1 MGLICMF
8 IVPADFHTEYR
19 NTMHSVASMALTFS
33 MLKKPTAVKIHP
45 CRPVTY
51 QQNTEFRPTA
61 RKLVHDVNKVIIT
74 DIGSY
79 YLAKGFYLY
88 YSSFQPLCESFQEEN
103 SLFDIPLAIYKNKGN
118 IN

>member
-33 MLKKPTAVKIHP
+33 MLEKPTPVTHP
-45 CRPVTY
+45 WRPVTY
-51 QQNTEFRPTA
+51 QPNTEVRPTA
-61 RKLVHDVNKVIIT
+61 RKLVHDVNEVLIT

-79 YLAKGFYLY
+79 YLGCYLY
-88 YSSFQPLCESFQEEN
+88 YSSFQPLC
-103 SLFDIPLAIYKNKGN
+103 D
-118 IN
+118 